1 MTSFRALMILVLVAG
16 FATALRDG
24 HYEDSEVVIL
34 TKDNF
39 DHRVVQSDYAWLV
52 LFYDNFC
59 GHCQDFAPE
68 YKKLAEKLAGRVE
81 IGSLECGN
89 SNRPLKD
96 YYGVTR
102 FPTMKLL
109 WAKQPI
115 DIYGATSD
123 EIIINLKK
131 YIEF

>member
-1 MTSFRALMILVLVAG
+1 MFLILLVG
-16 FATALRDG
+16 CATAALNS

-39 DHRVVQSDYAWLV
+39 DKRVVQSDYAWLV
-52 LFYDNFC
+52 LFYDLYC

-68 YKKLAEKLAGRVE
+68 YKKLAAELAGRVE

-89 SNRPLKD
+89 SNRPLKNF
-96 YYGVTR
+96 YGVTR

-109 WAKQPI
+109 WAKEPI
-115 DIYGATSD
+115 DIYGTTSD
-123 EIIINLKK
+123 AIIVELKK
-131 YIEF
+131 YIDF

>member
-1 MTSFRALMILVLVAG
+1 MFTVVLVLLAG
-16 FATALRDG
+16 YAIAAAPVKG
-24 HYEDSEVVIL
+24 HYEDSDVAIL

-39 DHRVVQSDYAWLV
+39 DKRVVKSDYAWLV
-52 LFYDNFC
+52 LFYDNYC

-68 YKKLAEKLAGRVE
+68 YKKLAIKLAGRVE
-81 IGSLECGN
+81 VGSLECGS

-96 YYGVTR
+96 FYEVTR

-109 WAKQPI
+109 WAKEPI
-115 DIYGATSD
+115 NIFGATAD